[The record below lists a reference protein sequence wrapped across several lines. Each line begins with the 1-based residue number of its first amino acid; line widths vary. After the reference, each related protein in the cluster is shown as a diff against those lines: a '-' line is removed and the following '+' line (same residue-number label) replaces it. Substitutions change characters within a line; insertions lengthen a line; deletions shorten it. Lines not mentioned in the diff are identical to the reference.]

1 MHAQEKI
8 FANCEATL
16 YLLSKET
23 CFFIPYK
30 MANDYFRKP

>member
-8 FANCEATL
+8 FANCEATF
-16 YLLSKET
+16 YLTSGKPLV
-23 CFFIPYK
+23 IPYK